1 MRHNIFHSLLI
12 VVLLWSIPSRAQQ
25 EGLFSQYMYNPAS
38 INTAYTGSRSEHIVY
53 LQYRSQWNQL
63 EGSPQTS
70 YFNYQNPGAN
80 KLSTGISIMQEK
92 ASVMSQMSIG
102 VDFAYQLQVDD
113 DSYISLGLKP
123 MLDYLNVDFSGLNIY
138 NPEDPWFQVNI
149 DRRLSPN
156 LGLGIFYYN
165 QHSYVGLSSSGI
177 FATNHFDQASPTSY
191 LAADRAHYYLMAGKV
206 LELSDNVLFKP
217 SFLMRAVKGVP
228 LQFDISAN
236 VRIEDRIEAG
246 LSYRY
251 SGALSALMAFRV
263 QNNLLVGYS
272 YDKEMSYIGSFTGS
286 TSELFV
292 RYEFSPKL
300 NKTIYKPRFF

>member
-1 MRHNIFHSLLI
+1 MRHNILNSLLI
-12 VVLLWSIPSRAQQ
+12 VVLLWSVPSLAQQ
-25 EGLFSQYMYNPAS
+25 EGMFSQYMYNPAA

-63 EGSPQTS
+63 EGSPQTL

-92 ASVMSQMSIG
+92 TSPMSQLSIG
-102 VDFAYQLQVDD
+102 VDFAYQLQIDD

-138 NPEDPWFQVNI
+138 NPQDPWFQVNI

-156 LGLGIFYYN
+156 VGLGIYYYD
-165 QHSYVGLSSSGI
+165 QRGYIGLSSSGI
-177 FATNHFDQASPTSY
+177 LATDHFDQASPTSY
-191 LAADRAHYYLMAGKV
+191 LAADRAHYYLMAGKE
-206 LELSDNVLFKP
+206 LELSDSVLFKP
-217 SFLMRAVKGVP
+217 SFLMRTVKGVP

-236 VRIEDRIEAG
+236 VRNEDRIEAG

-292 RYEFSPKL
+292 RYEFSPRL
-300 NKTIYKPRFF
+300 IKTIYKPRFF